1 MKRTIRFKR
10 TSVQPKKKVSKGY
23 IVLVIFLGLAAFV
36 SGFFAVRPLFLILG
50 IVS

>member
-10 TSVQPKKKVSKGY
+10 TYSPPKKKVSKGY
-23 IVLVIFLGLAAFV
+23 IALLVFLGLGAFIA
-36 SGFFAVRPLFLILG
+36 GFFAVRPLFLLLG